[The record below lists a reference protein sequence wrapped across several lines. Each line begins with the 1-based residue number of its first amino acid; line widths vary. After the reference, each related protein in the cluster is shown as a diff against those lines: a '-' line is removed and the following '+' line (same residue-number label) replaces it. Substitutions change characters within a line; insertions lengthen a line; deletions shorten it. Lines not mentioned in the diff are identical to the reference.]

1 MFEIF
6 SLGDTQTFAE
16 VLNGVAMMFSNS
28 PILKG
33 NGPLQLGFGAFLG
46 AMVLFTVMLYRAVFE
61 NRFEWKTLLLPLVFY
76 IILTVPK
83 TSVVISDIYNVEAP
97 KRVDN
102 VPIGL
107 AVPASVIS
115 GISSVLTQYIEK
127 AFYILPDHPLLQQ
140 AFNKIYA
147 TCIVGNDLWSPD
159 EYGRSKDAAAYFQ
172 SVLNSTERVV
182 SFTVSQAGEGSVQT
196 MTCSDAGS
204 YVNEA
209 MSVHLSGKSTD
220 PTGLLGSNH
229 ALWL

>member
-33 NGPLQLGFGAFLG
+33 HGPLQLGFGAFLG

-107 AVPASVIS
+107 AIPASVIS

-127 AFYILPDHPLLQQ
+127 AF
-140 AFNKIYA
+140 FG
-147 TCIVGNDLWSPD
+147 TRW
-159 EYGRSKDAAAYFQ
+159 
-172 SVLNSTERVV
+172 
-182 SFTVSQAGEGSVQT
+182 
-196 MTCSDAGS
+196 
-204 YVNEA
+204 
-209 MSVHLSGKSTD
+209 
-220 PTGLLGSNH
+220 
-229 ALWL
+229 